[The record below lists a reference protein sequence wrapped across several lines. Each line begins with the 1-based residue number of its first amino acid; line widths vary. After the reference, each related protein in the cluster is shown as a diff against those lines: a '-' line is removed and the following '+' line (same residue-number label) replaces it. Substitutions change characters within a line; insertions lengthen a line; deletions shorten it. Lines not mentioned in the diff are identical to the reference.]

1 MFILCDKC
9 NSEFKEC
16 VTCSVLFHP
25 FCKPSGS
32 DNEPTVTEDKSQEC
46 HSCSAQRTSKVTAV
60 ILEALDS
67 FETAVNL
74 NIDAQLGSVRES
86 VDSLR
91 EELRSVNSKLAQLEI
106 TQTDKLNNRCDK
118 LEKLLEVVKEDLKK
132 ELKEVCHQVETVC
145 NGNAE
150 IFKTPERDSVF
161 CLVPKRKFPEY
172 V

>member
-9 NSEFKEC
+9 NGKFKEC
-16 VTCSVLFHP
+16 VSCCLLFHP
-25 FCKPSGS
+25 VCKPSGS
-32 DNEPTVTEDKSQEC
+32 DNEVTVTEDKSQEC
-46 HSCSAQRTSKVTAV
+46 HSCSAQRTSKVTTA

-74 NIDAQLGSVRES
+74 NIDAQVGSLRDS
-86 VDSLR
+86 VDLLR

-145 NGNAE
+145 SGNAE
-150 IFKTPERDSVF
+150 IFKTPDQESVF
-161 CLVPKRKFPEY
+161 NLIPRRKFPEY

>member
-9 NSEFKEC
+9 NGKFKEC
-16 VTCSVLFHP
+16 VSCCLLFHP
-25 FCKPSGS
+25 VCKPSGS
-32 DNEPTVTEDKSQEC
+32 DNKVTVTEDKSQEC
-46 HSCSAQRTSKVTAV
+46 HSCSAQRTSKVTTA

-74 NIDAQLGSVRES
+74 NIDAQVGSLRDS

-91 EELRSVNSKLAQLEI
+91 EELRSVNSKLVQLEI
-106 TQTDKLNNRCDK
+106 TQTEKLNNRCDK
-118 LEKLLEVVKEDLKK
+118 LENLLEVVKEDLKK

-145 NGNAE
+145 SGNAE
-150 IFKTPERDSVF
+150 IFKTPDQESVF
-161 CLVPKRKFPEY
+161 SLIPRRKFPEY

>member
-9 NSEFKEC
+9 NAKFKEC
-16 VTCSVLFHP
+16 VSCSLLFHP
-25 FCKPSGS
+25 FCKPAGS
-32 DNEPTVTEDKSQEC
+32 NNEPTLTESKFLEC
-46 HSCSAQRTSKVTAV
+46 HSCIAQRTSSVTATV
-60 ILEALDS
+60 LEALDS

-74 NIDAQLGSVRES
+74 NIDAQVGSLRES

-91 EELRSVNSKLAQLEI
+91 VELRSVNSKLAQLEI

-150 IFKTPERDSVF
+150 IFKTPDQESVF
-161 CLVPKRKFPEY
+161 CLIPKRKFPEY